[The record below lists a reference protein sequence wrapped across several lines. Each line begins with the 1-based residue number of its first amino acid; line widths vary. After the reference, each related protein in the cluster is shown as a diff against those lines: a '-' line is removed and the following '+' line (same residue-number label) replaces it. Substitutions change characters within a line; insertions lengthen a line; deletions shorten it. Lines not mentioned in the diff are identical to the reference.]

1 MKCVKGLTL
10 DISLAANKME
20 LFNRSKQSLSSSLQE
35 TLLDAKHDQRLT
47 CGIYESA
54 QLLQMS
60 PESIMLCVLPEDKS
74 DDLAVQIHFTLIRAF
89 CLENDIAVVKVDS
102 TAKIKTILADK
113 NASDYNCILVEFP
126 MKRSLS
132 SAEENLLD
140 FGYAT
145 GDVSPLPVLSLE
157 V

>member
-1 MKCVKGLTL
+1 M
-10 DISLAANKME
+10 DIGLAANKLE
-20 LFNRSKQSLSSSLQE
+20 LSSRSKQSLSSSLQE
-35 TLLDAKHDQRLT
+35 TLLDAKHEQRLT

-60 PESIMLCVLPEDKS
+60 PESIMLCVLPEDQG
-74 DDLAVQIHFTLIRAF
+74 DDIAVQIHFTLIRAF
-89 CLENDIAVVKVDS
+89 CLENDIAVVRVDS

-113 NASDYNCILVEFP
+113 DAVDVNCLLVELP
-126 MKRSLS
+126 EKRDLS
-132 SAEENLLD
+132 AAEENLVD

-145 GDVSPLPVLSLE
+145 GDLSPLPVLSLE

>member
-1 MKCVKGLTL
+1 
-10 DISLAANKME
+10 
-20 LFNRSKQSLSSSLQE
+20 
-35 TLLDAKHDQRLT
+35 
-47 CGIYESA
+47 
-54 QLLQMS
+54 MS

-132 SAEENLLD
+132 TAEENLLD

-145 GDVSPLPVLSLE
+145 GDISPLPVLSLE